1 MLTSIAASG
10 GRYGLI
16 QGRPGPEPY
25 PYLHTLDY
33 LKVSQDSAAYSGKES
48 ISQTHWTAWLRGR
61 DDARVWTQ
69 DGLIHA
75 THPLDRQTVAIVVL
89 PEEPVDFGYV
99 YGVLCV
105 GLLLSGFIWFIGLR
119 ARASLGRWA
128 YPVVGGAR

>member
-1 MLTSIAASG
+1 MIALLCSFGMAAAALTFYGDRVVERTSQSRVKTAALALSGQAFDSSVLKSIAASG

-69 DGLIHA
+69 DG
-75 THPLDRQTVAIVVL
+75 
-89 PEEPVDFGYV
+89 
-99 YGVLCV
+99 
-105 GLLLSGFIWFIGLR
+105 
-119 ARASLGRWA
+119 
-128 YPVVGGAR
+128 